1 MRITLTETL
10 VGFGIAIVLGIGL
23 GTLLGRV
30 QWLEQA
36 MRPVIVASQ
45 VVPKVALIPLFII
58 WFGFGITSKI
68 IIVAMIAFFPML
80 LNTILGVR
88 SVDEGQKDVMK
99 SLNASRWQTFRRL
112 EYPSTLPYILAG
124 MEVAIIFA
132 VIGRDRR
139 RVPRRRPG
147 ARLPDRHEPEQPGGR
162 AAVRGD
168 LLPHAVRIH
177 PLPGGGRAEAVPHP
191 VARLGDRQHDAKHM
205 RRQRL
210 AGASG
215 GAASWQG
222 CGVAGERYEERVAPS
237 PGGRT
242 RRGGIEGMER
252 DTDTI
257 DDERPERPLSPTTR
271 RSFVGRSAGAFAAV
285 SGGGMLLAACGG
297 DDDND
302 AAGGGSASTSES
314 SGGGGGGGG
323 EVQVVNILP
332 PQLGYAAELI
342 ADMDGYFKKEGLTVK
357 VNTARGSAPAIQAIL
372 SGTALLSWV
381 GWLESVIAIANRGA
395 PIQAVAFTGRRST
408 LKLVSDK
415 GNPMTTPQDLVG
427 QRIGIPSEGGTSET
441 TLDLMLANSGI
452 DPKKVQRQVTGF
464 TPGTFEL
471 IKRKRIAGFII
482 GGSQEQ
488 QFREAQPTSVFL
500 ETAKYVQDGLTYI
513 TSPDG
518 VKNNKAQ
525 IEAYMRALKGAML
538 QIVDDGPEYTDT
550 IKKLRSKY
558 DFPELKSD
566 TVAKYYLK
574 YNTDNWML
582 DGRDKLLKVDK
593 EKWQATYDAAVKV
606 KAAKGG
612 VDVQRN
618 VVDGIT

>member
-1 MRITLTETL
+1 
-10 VGFGIAIVLGIGL
+10 
-23 GTLLGRV
+23 
-30 QWLEQA
+30 
-36 MRPVIVASQ
+36 
-45 VVPKVALIPLFII
+45 
-58 WFGFGITSKI
+58 
-68 IIVAMIAFFPML
+68 
-80 LNTILGVR
+80 
-88 SVDEGQKDVMK
+88 
-99 SLNASRWQTFRRL
+99 
-112 EYPSTLPYILAG
+112 
-124 MEVAIIFA
+124 
-132 VIGRDRR
+132 
-139 RVPRRRPG
+139 
-147 ARLPDRHEPEQPGGR
+147 
-162 AAVRGD
+162 
-168 LLPHAVRIH
+168 
-177 PLPGGGRAEAVPHP
+177 
-191 VARLGDRQHDAKHM
+191 
-205 RRQRL
+205 
-210 AGASG
+210 
-215 GAASWQG
+215 
-222 CGVAGERYEERVAPS
+222 
-237 PGGRT
+237 
-242 RRGGIEGMER
+242 MER

-332 PQLGYAAELI
+332 PQLGYSAELI

-566 TVAKYYLK
+566 AVAKYYLK

-582 DGRDKLLKVDK
+582 DGREKLLKVDK
-593 EKWQATYDAAVKV
+593 EKWQATYDAAAKV

-612 VDVQRN
+612 VDVQQN
-618 VVDGIT
+618 VVEGIT